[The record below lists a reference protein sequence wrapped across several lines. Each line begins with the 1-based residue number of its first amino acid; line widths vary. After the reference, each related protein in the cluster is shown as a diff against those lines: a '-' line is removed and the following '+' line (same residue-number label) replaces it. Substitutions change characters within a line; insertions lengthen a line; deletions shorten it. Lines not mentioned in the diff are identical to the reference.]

1 MSVAFS
7 GWMIIRNI
15 DKTGTYDLIVEKIVE
30 IMIQSSHDI
39 TLHRVFFKGTMSI
52 HDFLNKCSW

>member
-39 TLHRVFFKGTMSI
+39 TLHRVFF
-52 HDFLNKCSW
+52 